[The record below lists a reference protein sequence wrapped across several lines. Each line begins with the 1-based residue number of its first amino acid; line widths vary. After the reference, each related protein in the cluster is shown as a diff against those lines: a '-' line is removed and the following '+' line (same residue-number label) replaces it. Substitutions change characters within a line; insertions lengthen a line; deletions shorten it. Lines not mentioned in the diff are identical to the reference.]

1 MGDDDTVVVY
11 GVGGLGSHAVQLAS
25 KIFKAKRVIAVDISE
40 GKLEIAAR
48 MGASEVVN
56 ANSVDPVERIKEITE
71 GRLADVVLDYV
82 GQRKTIENAIRFIGM
97 GGRVVLVGVSPDEI
111 QLSPYKTIIG
121 KEMALIGS
129 DDHLKSELSKLIE
142 LIESR
147 KLDLSTSITHKV
159 RLEDVNDGMQIV
171 EGNIGNSICVVVVK

>member
-1 MGDDDTVVVY
+1 
-11 GVGGLGSHAVQLAS
+11 
-25 KIFKAKRVIAVDISE
+25 
-40 GKLEIAAR
+40 

-56 ANSVDPVERIKEITE
+56 ANSVDPVERIEEITE

-111 QLSPYKTIIG
+111 QLSPYRTIIG

-171 EGNIGNSICVVVVK
+171 EGNIGNPIRVVVVK